1 MISNAF
7 TRKDTIGTSVRDVME
22 GRKRYTATAKAS
34 ERRKRSQY
42 TEVDFFSIILFFAN
56 IDSKY

>member
-7 TRKDTIGTSVRDVME
+7 TKKDTIGTTVSDVMD
-22 GRKRYTATAKAS
+22 GRKRYTATAKAR
-34 ERRKRSQY
+34 ERRKSSQY

-56 IDSKY
+56 IYCLL